1 MKQWKE
7 LNKLEMLKEIE
18 SNEIENE
25 TKIKLNLPNY
35 KLNDILKDLEFELKH
50 GTLKNRVFKRW
61 NSYEY
66 KMKSRLPAEEKVNE
80 VERFRKT
87 TINNNSVLL
96 NIETKF
102 SELLTALENP
112 LLFNKTK
119 T

>member
-1 MKQWKE
+1 
-7 LNKLEMLKEIE
+7 
-18 SNEIENE
+18 
-25 TKIKLNLPNY
+25 
-35 KLNDILKDLEFELKH
+35 
-50 GTLKNRVFKRW
+50 
-61 NSYEY
+61 
-66 KMKSRLPAEEKVNE
+66 MKSRLPAEEKVNE